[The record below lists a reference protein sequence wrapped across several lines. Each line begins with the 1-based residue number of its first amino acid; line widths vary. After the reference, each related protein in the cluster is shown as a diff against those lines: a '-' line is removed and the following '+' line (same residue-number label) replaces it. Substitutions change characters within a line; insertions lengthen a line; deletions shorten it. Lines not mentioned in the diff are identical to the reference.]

1 VSQVDNYAVEV
12 VDVTVEFEGVKAL
25 NQCTLKVEHGE
36 CLGIIGPNGSGK
48 TTLLNVINGFYRPL
62 SGVVKIFGKRVDGLP
77 PHKICR
83 MGVGRVF
90 QVTNVFTNMTV
101 LENVL
106 VQSVWKK
113 GGGKAKVKAEQIIET
128 VKLPSHLMH
137 ELAGNISGGQQ
148 KLVDIARM
156 LHSEPSILLLD
167 EPVAGIHPTIKE
179 IIVQILNRLKSEKKT
194 IIIVSHDIPSILRV
208 VDRLAFMNAGR
219 IIMVGNP
226 DEVRQSSEVIEAYLG
241 V

>member
-1 VSQVDNYAVEV
+1 MGNYAVEV
-12 VDVTVEFEGVKAL
+12 IDVTIEFDGVKAL
-25 NQCTLKVEHGE
+25 NHCTLTVKNGE
-36 CLGIIGPNGSGK
+36 CLGIIGPNGAGK

-77 PHKICR
+77 PHKICQ

-101 LENVL
+101 LENIL
-106 VQSVWKK
+106 VQSAWKK
-113 GGGKAKVKAEQIIET
+113 EGKRAEVKAEQIMEM
-128 VKLPSHLMH
+128 VKLPSYLKH

-156 LHSEPSILLLD
+156 LFSEPSILLLD
-167 EPVAGIHPTIKE
+167 EPLAGIHPTIKE
-179 IIVQILNRLKSEKKT
+179 IIIQILARLKSEKKT
-194 IIIVSHDIPSILRV
+194 IIIVSHDIPSIMRV
-208 VDRLAFMNAGR
+208 VDRLAFMSAGR
-219 IIMVGNP
+219 VVMVGNP
-226 DEVRQSSEVIEAYLG
+226 HEVRQSSKVIEAYLG

>member
-1 VSQVDNYAVEV
+1 MGNYAVEV
-12 VDVTVEFEGVKAL
+12 IDVTIEFDGVKAL
-25 NQCTLKVEHGE
+25 DHCTLTVENGE

-77 PHKICR
+77 PYKICQ

-101 LENVL
+101 LENIL
-106 VQSVWKK
+106 VQSIWKK
-113 GGGKAKVKAEQIIET
+113 EGKRAEVKAEQIMEM
-128 VKLPSHLMH
+128 VKLPSYLKH

-156 LHSEPSILLLD
+156 LFSDPSILLLD
-167 EPVAGIHPTIKE
+167 EPVAGLHPTIKE
-179 IIVQILNRLKSEKKT
+179 IIIQILTRLKSEKKT
-194 IIIVSHDIPSILRV
+194 IIIVSHDIPSIMRV
-208 VDRLAFMNAGR
+208 VDRLAFMSAGH

-226 DEVRQSSEVIEAYLG
+226 HEVRQSSKVIEAYLG

>member
-1 VSQVDNYAVEV
+1 MGNYAVEV
-12 VDVTVEFEGVKAL
+12 IDVTIEFDGVKAL
-25 NQCTLKVEHGE
+25 NHCTLTVKNGE
-36 CLGIIGPNGSGK
+36 CLGIIGPNGAGK

-77 PHKICR
+77 PHKICQ

-101 LENVL
+101 LENIL
-106 VQSVWKK
+106 VQSAWKK
-113 GGGKAKVKAEQIIET
+113 EGKRAEVKAEQIMEM
-128 VKLPSHLMH
+128 VKLPSYLKH

-156 LHSEPSILLLD
+156 LFSEPSILLLD

-179 IIVQILNRLKSEKKT
+179 IIIQILTTLKSEKKT
-194 IIIVSHDIPSILRV
+194 IIIVSHDIPSIMRV
-208 VDRLAFMNAGR
+208 VDRLAFMSAGR
-219 IIMVGNP
+219 VVMVGNP
-226 DEVRQSSEVIEAYLG
+226 HEVRQSSKVIEAYLG

>member
-1 VSQVDNYAVEV
+1 VDNYAVEV
-12 VDVTVEFEGVKAL
+12 VDVTVEFDGVKAL
-25 NQCTLKVEHGE
+25 NQCTLTVEHGE

-48 TTLLNVINGFYRPL
+48 TTLLNVINGFYRPI

-113 GGGKAKVKAEQIIET
+113 GGRKAKVKAEQIIEM

-156 LHSEPSILLLD
+156 LLSEPSVLLLD

-179 IIVQILNRLKSEKKT
+179 IVVQILNRIKSEKKT

>member
-1 VSQVDNYAVEV
+1 MGNYAVEV
-12 VDVTVEFEGVKAL
+12 IDVTIEFDGVKAL
-25 NQCTLKVEHGE
+25 NHCTLTVKNGE
-36 CLGIIGPNGSGK
+36 CLGIIGPNGAGK

-77 PHKICR
+77 PHKICQ

-101 LENVL
+101 LENIL
-106 VQSVWKK
+106 VQSGWKK
-113 GGGKAKVKAEQIIET
+113 EGKRAEVKAEQIMEM
-128 VKLPSHLMH
+128 VKLPSYLKH

-156 LHSEPSILLLD
+156 LFSEPSILLLD

-179 IIVQILNRLKSEKKT
+179 IIIQILTTLKSEKKT
-194 IIIVSHDIPSILRV
+194 IIIVSHDIPSIMRV
-208 VDRLAFMNAGR
+208 VDRLAFMSAGR
-219 IIMVGNP
+219 VVMVGNP
-226 DEVRQSSEVIEAYLG
+226 HEVRQSSKVIEAYLG